1 MDSGLFTF
9 FLPIAL
15 AIMMTGLG
23 LELTVKDFL
32 RVQRHPKVIF
42 LALFAQLI
50 ILVFI
55 AFLICILLKLP
66 PLLAVG
72 LMLLAASPGGPTANL
87 ISYLY
92 QGDVA
97 LNITLTAINSLIC
110 TFTLPFIVNL
120 SIHYFLGDHPKIGMP
135 TEKITQ
141 VFLIVFIP
149 VCLGMLIRS
158 TLPHIALRL
167 NKPMRLFSVLF
178 LLSIFFFALYK
189 ERFNLGE
196 YFIDIGL
203 ATALFCFISLM
214 VGYLLPH
221 LTGVSAKQARACT
234 FEIGIHNTS
243 LAMTIALSV
252 LSNTT
257 IALPA
262 GIYSIFMYIFAFMFG
277 YILTRPSLGVNQASS
292 KPLNDQ

>member
-9 FLPIAL
+9 FLPIVL

-50 ILVFI
+50 ILVLI
-55 AFLICILLKLP
+55 AFFICILLKLP

-87 ISYLY
+87 ISSLFK
-92 QGDVA
+92 GDVA
-97 LNITLTAINSLIC
+97 LNLTLTTINSLIC

-120 SIHYFLGDHPKIGMP
+120 SIHYFLGDYPKIGMP

-149 VCLGMLIRS
+149 VCLGMFIRS
-158 TLPHIALRL
+158 ISPNIALRL
-167 NKPMRLFSVLF
+167 NRPMRLFSVLVLF
-178 LLSIFFFALYK
+178 LIFFYAMYR
-189 ERFNLGE
+189 ERFNMVE
-196 YFIDIGL
+196 YFADIGL
-203 ATALFCFISLM
+203 ATALFCLISLL
-214 VGYLLPH
+214 VGYLVPNLA
-221 LTGVSAKQARACT
+221 GVSDRQARACT

-243 LAMTIALSV
+243 VAMTIALSV

-262 GIYSIFMYIFAFMFG
+262 GIYSIFMYIFAFIFG
-277 YILTRPSLGVNQASS
+277 YILTRRPELLKEENSTVI
-292 KPLNDQ
+292 ND

>member
-9 FLPIAL
+9 FLPMAL

-42 LALFAQLI
+42 LALFTQLI
-50 ILVFI
+50 ILVLI

-87 ISYLY
+87 ISYLFK
-92 QGDVA
+92 GDVA
-97 LNITLTAINSLIC
+97 LNLTLTAINSLIC

-120 SIHYFLGDHPKIGMP
+120 SIHYFLGEHPKIGMP

-149 VCLGMLIRS
+149 VCLGMFIRS
-158 TLPHIALRL
+158 IAPNIALRL
-167 NKPMRLFSVLF
+167 NRPMRFFSVMFLF
-178 LLSIFFFALYK
+178 LIFFYALYR
-189 ERFNLGE
+189 ERLNIVE
-196 YFIDIGL
+196 YFVDIGL
-203 ATALFCFISLM
+203 ATALFCFISLL
-214 VGYLLPH
+214 VGYLIPH
-221 LTGVSAKQARACT
+221 LAGVSDRQARACT

-243 LAMTIALSV
+243 VAMTIALSV
-252 LSNTT
+252 LSSTT

-262 GIYSIFMYIFAFMFG
+262 GIYSIFMYVFAFIFG
-277 YILTRPSLGVNQASS
+277 YILTRRPGLIKEENS
-292 KPLNDQ
+292 KALNE

>member
-9 FLPIAL
+9 FLPMAL

-23 LELTVKDFL
+23 LELRVKDFL

-42 LALFAQLI
+42 LALFTQLI
-50 ILVFI
+50 ILVLI

-87 ISYLY
+87 ISYLFK
-92 QGDVA
+92 GDVA
-97 LNITLTAINSLIC
+97 LNLTLTAINSLIC

-120 SIHYFLGDHPKIGMP
+120 SIHYFLGEHPKIGMP

-149 VCLGMLIRS
+149 VCLGMFIRS
-158 TLPHIALRL
+158 IAPNIALRL
-167 NKPMRLFSVLF
+167 NRPMRFFSVLF
-178 LLSIFFFALYK
+178 LFLIFFYALYR
-189 ERFNLGE
+189 ERFNIVE
-196 YFIDIGL
+196 YFVDIGL
-203 ATALFCFISLM
+203 ATALFCFISLL
-214 VGYLLPH
+214 VGYLIPH
-221 LTGVSAKQARACT
+221 LAGVSDRQARACT

-243 LAMTIALSV
+243 VAMTIALSV
-252 LSNTT
+252 LSSTT

-262 GIYSIFMYIFAFMFG
+262 GIYSIFMYVFAFIFG
-277 YILTRPSLGVNQASS
+277 YILTRRPVLLKEENS
-292 KPLNDQ
+292 KALNE

>member
-9 FLPIAL
+9 FLPMAL

-32 RVQRHPKVIF
+32 RIQRHPKVIF
-42 LALFAQLI
+42 LALFTQLI
-50 ILVFI
+50 ILVLI

-87 ISYLY
+87 ISYLFK
-92 QGDVA
+92 GDVA
-97 LNITLTAINSLIC
+97 LNLTLTAINSLIC

-120 SIHYFLGDHPKIGMP
+120 SIHYFLGEHPKIGMP

-149 VCLGMLIRS
+149 VCLGMFIRS
-158 TLPHIALRL
+158 IAPNIALRL
-167 NKPMRLFSVLF
+167 NRPMRFFSVLF
-178 LLSIFFFALYK
+178 LFLIFFYALYR
-189 ERFNLGE
+189 ERFNIVE
-196 YFIDIGL
+196 YFVDIGL
-203 ATALFCFISLM
+203 ATALFCFISLL
-214 VGYLLPH
+214 VGYLIPH
-221 LTGVSAKQARACT
+221 LAGVSDRQARACT

-243 LAMTIALSV
+243 VAMTIALSV
-252 LSNTT
+252 LSSTT

-262 GIYSIFMYIFAFMFG
+262 GIYSIFMYVFAFIFG
-277 YILTRPSLGVNQASS
+277 YILTRRPVLLKEENS
-292 KPLNDQ
+292 KALNE

>member
-9 FLPIAL
+9 FLPMAL

-42 LALFAQLI
+42 LALFTQLI
-50 ILVFI
+50 ILVLI

-87 ISYLY
+87 ISYLFK
-92 QGDVA
+92 GDVA
-97 LNITLTAINSLIC
+97 LNLTLTAINSLIC

-120 SIHYFLGDHPKIGMP
+120 SIHYFLGEHPKIGMP

-149 VCLGMLIRS
+149 VCLGMFIRS
-158 TLPHIALRL
+158 IAPNIALRL
-167 NKPMRLFSVLF
+167 NRPMRFFSVLF
-178 LLSIFFFALYK
+178 LFLIFFYALYR
-189 ERFNLGE
+189 ERLNIVE
-196 YFIDIGL
+196 YFVDIGL
-203 ATALFCFISLM
+203 ATALFCFISLL
-214 VGYLLPH
+214 VGYLIPH
-221 LTGVSAKQARACT
+221 LAGVSDRQARACT

-243 LAMTIALSV
+243 VAMTIALSV
-252 LSNTT
+252 LSSTT

-262 GIYSIFMYIFAFMFG
+262 GIYSIFMYVFAFIFG
-277 YILTRPSLGVNQASS
+277 YILTRRPVLLKEENS
-292 KPLNDQ
+292 KALNE

>member
-1 MDSGLFTF
+1 MDSGLFAF
-9 FLPIAL
+9 FLPVAL

-32 RVQRHPKVIF
+32 RIQRHPKVIF
-42 LALFAQLI
+42 LALFTQLI
-50 ILVFI
+50 ILVLV

-87 ISYLY
+87 ISYLFK
-92 QGDVA
+92 GDVA

-149 VCLGMLIRS
+149 VCLGMFIRS

-178 LLSIFFFALYK
+178 LLSIFFFALYR

-203 ATALFCFISLM
+203 ATALFCFISLLM
-214 VGYLLPH
+214 GYLLPH
-221 LTGVSAKQARACT
+221 LAGISDKQARACT

-243 LAMTIALSV
+243 FAMTIALSV

-262 GIYSIFMYIFAFMFG
+262 GIYSIFMYIFAFSFG
-277 YILTRPSLGVNQASS
+277 YILTRRPLLPKERNS
-292 KPLNDQ
+292 KALND

>member
-9 FLPIAL
+9 FLPMAL

-42 LALFAQLI
+42 LALFTQLI
-50 ILVFI
+50 ILVLI

-87 ISYLY
+87 ISYLFK
-92 QGDVA
+92 GDVA
-97 LNITLTAINSLIC
+97 LNLTLTAINSLIC

-120 SIHYFLGDHPKIGMP
+120 SIHYFLGEHPKIGMP

-149 VCLGMLIRS
+149 VCLGMFIRS
-158 TLPHIALRL
+158 IAPNIALRL
-167 NKPMRLFSVLF
+167 NRPMRFFSVMFLF
-178 LLSIFFFALYK
+178 LIFFYALYR
-189 ERFNLGE
+189 ERFNIVE
-196 YFIDIGL
+196 YFVDIGL
-203 ATALFCFISLM
+203 ATALFCFISLS
-214 VGYLLPH
+214 VGYLIPH
-221 LTGVSAKQARACT
+221 LAGVSDKQARACT

-243 LAMTIALSV
+243 VAMTIALSV
-252 LSNTT
+252 LSSTT

-262 GIYSIFMYIFAFMFG
+262 GIYSIFMYVFAFIFG
-277 YILTRPSLGVNQASS
+277 YILTRQPLVIKDADS
-292 KPLNDQ
+292 KAFSD

>member
-9 FLPIAL
+9 FLPMAL

-42 LALFAQLI
+42 LALFTQLI
-50 ILVFI
+50 ILVLI

-87 ISYLY
+87 ISYLFK
-92 QGDVA
+92 GDVA
-97 LNITLTAINSLIC
+97 LNLTLTAINSLIC

-120 SIHYFLGDHPKIGMP
+120 SIHYFLGEHPKIGMP

-149 VCLGMLIRS
+149 VCLGMFIRS
-158 TLPHIALRL
+158 IAPNIALRL
-167 NKPMRLFSVLF
+167 NRPMRFFSVLF
-178 LLSIFFFALYK
+178 LFLIFFYALYR
-189 ERFNLGE
+189 ERFNIVE
-196 YFIDIGL
+196 YFVDIGL
-203 ATALFCFISLM
+203 ATALFCFISLL
-214 VGYLLPH
+214 VGYLIPH
-221 LTGVSAKQARACT
+221 LAGVSDRQARACT

-243 LAMTIALSV
+243 VAMTIALSV
-252 LSNTT
+252 LSSTT

-262 GIYSIFMYIFAFMFG
+262 GIYSIFMYVFAFIFG
-277 YILTRPSLGVNQASS
+277 YILTRRPLLLKEANS
-292 KPLNDQ
+292 KVFNE

>member
-9 FLPIAL
+9 FLPMAL

-42 LALFAQLI
+42 LALFTQLI
-50 ILVFI
+50 ILVLI

-87 ISYLY
+87 ISYLFK
-92 QGDVA
+92 GDVA
-97 LNITLTAINSLIC
+97 LNLTLTAINSLIC

-120 SIHYFLGDHPKIGMP
+120 SIHYFLGEHPKIGMP

-149 VCLGMLIRS
+149 VCLGMFIRS
-158 TLPHIALRL
+158 IAPNIALRL
-167 NKPMRLFSVLF
+167 NRPMRLFSVMFLF
-178 LLSIFFFALYK
+178 LIFFYALYR
-189 ERFNLGE
+189 ERFNIVE
-196 YFIDIGL
+196 YFVDIGL
-203 ATALFCFISLM
+203 ATALFCFISLL
-214 VGYLLPH
+214 VGYLIPH
-221 LTGVSAKQARACT
+221 LAGVSDRQARACT

-243 LAMTIALSV
+243 VAMTIALSV
-252 LSNTT
+252 LSSTT

-262 GIYSIFMYIFAFMFG
+262 GIYSIFMYVFAFIFG
-277 YILTRPSLGVNQASS
+277 YILTRRPVLLKEENS
-292 KPLNDQ
+292 KVFNE

>member
-1 MDSGLFTF
+1 MNSGLFAF
-9 FLPIAL
+9 FLPVAL

-32 RVQRHPKVIF
+32 RIQRHPKVIF

-50 ILVFI
+50 ILVLI

-87 ISYLY
+87 ISYLFK
-92 QGDVA
+92 GDVA

-120 SIHYFLGDHPKIGMP
+120 SIHYFLGDHAKIGMP
-135 TEKITQ
+135 AEKITQ

-158 TLPHIALRL
+158 IAPNLALKL
-167 NKPMRLFSVLF
+167 NRPMRLFSVLF
-178 LLSIFFFALYK
+178 LFLIFFYAIYR
-189 ERFNLGE
+189 ERFNIVE
-196 YFIDIGL
+196 YFADIGF
-203 ATALFCFISLM
+203 ATALFCFISLS
-214 VGYLLPH
+214 VGYLIPH
-221 LTGVSAKQARACT
+221 MAGISDKQARACT

-243 LAMTIALSV
+243 VAMTIALSV
-252 LSNTT
+252 LSSTT

-262 GIYSIFMYIFAFMFG
+262 GIYSIFMYIFAFIFG
-277 YILTRPSLGVNQASS
+277 YILTRRPRLPKEENSAVM
-292 KPLNDQ
+292 ND

>member
-9 FLPIAL
+9 FLPMAL

-42 LALFAQLI
+42 LALFTQLI
-50 ILVFI
+50 ILVLI

-87 ISYLY
+87 ISYLFK
-92 QGDVA
+92 GDVA
-97 LNITLTAINSLIC
+97 LNLTLTAINSLIC

-149 VCLGMLIRS
+149 VCLGVFIRS
-158 TLPHIALRL
+158 IAPNIALRL
-167 NKPMRLFSVLF
+167 NRPMRLFSVLF
-178 LLSIFFFALYK
+178 LFLIFFYALYR
-189 ERFNLGE
+189 ERLNIVE
-196 YFIDIGL
+196 YFVDIGL
-203 ATALFCFISLM
+203 ATALFCFISLL
-214 VGYLLPH
+214 VGYLIPH
-221 LTGVSAKQARACT
+221 LAGVSDRQARACT

-243 LAMTIALSV
+243 VAMTIALSV
-252 LSNTT
+252 LSSTT

-262 GIYSIFMYIFAFMFG
+262 GIYSIFMYVFAFIFG
-277 YILTRPSLGVNQASS
+277 YILTRRPVLLKEANS
-292 KPLNDQ
+292 KVFNE

>member
-9 FLPIAL
+9 FLPMAL

-32 RVQRHPKVIF
+32 RIQRHPKVIF
-42 LALFAQLI
+42 LALFTQLI
-50 ILVFI
+50 ILVLI

-87 ISYLY
+87 ISYLFK
-92 QGDVA
+92 GDVA
-97 LNITLTAINSLIC
+97 LNLTLTAINSLIC

-120 SIHYFLGDHPKIGMP
+120 SIHYFLGEHPKIGMP

-149 VCLGMLIRS
+149 VCLGMFIRS
-158 TLPHIALRL
+158 IAPSIALKL
-167 NKPMRLFSVLF
+167 NRPMRFFSVMFLF
-178 LLSIFFFALYK
+178 LIFFYALYR
-189 ERFNLGE
+189 ERFNIVE
-196 YFIDIGL
+196 YFVDIGL
-203 ATALFCFISLM
+203 ATALFCFISLL
-214 VGYLLPH
+214 VGYLIPH
-221 LTGVSAKQARACT
+221 LAGVSDRQARACT

-243 LAMTIALSV
+243 VAMTIALSV
-252 LSNTT
+252 LSSTT

-262 GIYSIFMYIFAFMFG
+262 GIYSIFMYVFAFIFG
-277 YILTRPSLGVNQASS
+277 YILTRRPVLLKEANS
-292 KPLNDQ
+292 KVFNE

>member
-9 FLPIAL
+9 FLPMAL

-42 LALFAQLI
+42 LALFTQLI
-50 ILVFI
+50 ILVLI

-87 ISYLY
+87 ISYLFK
-92 QGDVA
+92 GDVA
-97 LNITLTAINSLIC
+97 LNLTLTAINSLIC

-120 SIHYFLGDHPKIGMP
+120 SIHYFLGEHPKIGMP

-149 VCLGMLIRS
+149 VCLGMFIRS
-158 TLPHIALRL
+158 IAPNIALRL
-167 NKPMRLFSVLF
+167 NRPMRFFSVLF
-178 LLSIFFFALYK
+178 LFLIFFYALYR
-189 ERFNLGE
+189 ERFNIVE
-196 YFIDIGL
+196 YFVDIGL
-203 ATALFCFISLM
+203 ATALFCFISLL
-214 VGYLLPH
+214 VGYLIPH
-221 LTGVSAKQARACT
+221 LAGVSDRQARACT

-243 LAMTIALSV
+243 VAMTIALSV
-252 LSNTT
+252 LSSTT

-262 GIYSIFMYIFAFMFG
+262 GIYSIFMYVFAFIFG
-277 YILTRPSLGVNQASS
+277 YILTRRPVLLKEENS
-292 KPLNDQ
+292 KALNE

>member
-9 FLPIAL
+9 FLPMAL

-42 LALFAQLI
+42 LALFTQLI
-50 ILVFI
+50 ILVLI

-87 ISYLY
+87 ISYLFK
-92 QGDVA
+92 GDVA
-97 LNITLTAINSLIC
+97 LNLTLTAINSLIC

-120 SIHYFLGDHPKIGMP
+120 SIHYFLGEHPKIGMP

-149 VCLGMLIRS
+149 VCLGMFIRS
-158 TLPHIALRL
+158 IAPNIALRL
-167 NKPMRLFSVLF
+167 NRPMRFFSVLF
-178 LLSIFFFALYK
+178 LFLIFFYALYT
-189 ERFNLGE
+189 ERFNIVE
-196 YFIDIGL
+196 YFADIGP
-203 ATALFCFISLM
+203 AIALFCFISLS
-214 VGYLLPH
+214 VGYLIPH
-221 LTGVSAKQARACT
+221 LAGVSDRQARACT

-243 LAMTIALSV
+243 VAMTIALSV
-252 LSNTT
+252 LSSTT

-262 GIYSIFMYIFAFMFG
+262 GIYSIFMYVFAFIFG
-277 YILTRPSLGVNQASS
+277 YILTRRPVLLKEENS
-292 KPLNDQ
+292 KALNE

>member
-9 FLPIAL
+9 FLPMAL

-42 LALFAQLI
+42 LALFTQLI
-50 ILVFI
+50 ILVLI

-87 ISYLY
+87 ISYLFK
-92 QGDVA
+92 GDVA
-97 LNITLTAINSLIC
+97 LNLTLTAINSLIC

-120 SIHYFLGDHPKIGMP
+120 SIHYFLGEHPKIGMP

-149 VCLGMLIRS
+149 VCLGMFIRS
-158 TLPHIALRL
+158 IAPNIALRL
-167 NKPMRLFSVLF
+167 NRPMRFFSVMFLF
-178 LLSIFFFALYK
+178 LIFFYALYR
-189 ERFNLGE
+189 ERFNIVE
-196 YFIDIGL
+196 YFVDIGL
-203 ATALFCFISLM
+203 ATALFCFISLL
-214 VGYLLPH
+214 VGYLIPH
-221 LTGVSAKQARACT
+221 LAGVSDRQARACT

-243 LAMTIALSV
+243 VAMTIALSV
-252 LSNTT
+252 LSSTT

-262 GIYSIFMYIFAFMFG
+262 GIYSIFMYVFAFIFG
-277 YILTRPSLGVNQASS
+277 YILTRRPLLLKEANS
-292 KPLNDQ
+292 KALNE

>member
-9 FLPIAL
+9 FLPMAL

-42 LALFAQLI
+42 LALFTQLI
-50 ILVFI
+50 ILVLI

-87 ISYLY
+87 ISYLFK
-92 QGDVA
+92 GDVA
-97 LNITLTAINSLIC
+97 LNLTLTAINSLIC

-120 SIHYFLGDHPKIGMP
+120 SIHYFLGEHPKIGMP

-149 VCLGMLIRS
+149 VCLGMFIRS
-158 TLPHIALRL
+158 IAPNIALRL
-167 NKPMRLFSVLF
+167 NRPMRFFSVMFLF
-178 LLSIFFFALYK
+178 LIFFYALYR
-189 ERFNLGE
+189 ERFNIVE
-196 YFIDIGL
+196 YFVDIGL
-203 ATALFCFISLM
+203 ATALFCFISLL
-214 VGYLLPH
+214 VGYLIPH
-221 LTGVSAKQARACT
+221 LAGVSDRQARACT

-243 LAMTIALSV
+243 VAMTIALSV
-252 LSNTT
+252 LSSTT

-262 GIYSIFMYIFAFMFG
+262 GIYSIFMYVFAFIFG
-277 YILTRPSLGVNQASS
+277 YILTRRPVLLKEENS
-292 KPLNDQ
+292 KALNE

>member
-9 FLPIAL
+9 FLPMAL

-42 LALFAQLI
+42 LALFTQLI
-50 ILVFI
+50 ILVLI

-87 ISYLY
+87 ISYLFK
-92 QGDVA
+92 GDVA
-97 LNITLTAINSLIC
+97 LNLTLTAINSLIC

-120 SIHYFLGDHPKIGMP
+120 SIHYFLGEHPKIGMP

-149 VCLGMLIRS
+149 VCLGMFILSIAPS
-158 TLPHIALRL
+158 IALKL
-167 NKPMRLFSVLF
+167 NRPMRFFSVMFLF
-178 LLSIFFFALYK
+178 LIFFYALYR
-189 ERFNLGE
+189 ERFNIVE
-196 YFIDIGL
+196 YFVDIGL
-203 ATALFCFISLM
+203 ATALFCFISLL
-214 VGYLLPH
+214 VGYLIPH
-221 LTGVSAKQARACT
+221 LAGVSDRQARACT

-243 LAMTIALSV
+243 VAMTIALSV
-252 LSNTT
+252 LSSTT

-262 GIYSIFMYIFAFMFG
+262 GIYSIFMYVFAFIFG
-277 YILTRPSLGVNQASS
+277 YILTRRPVLLKEENPKA
-292 KPLNDQ
+292 LNE

>member
-9 FLPIAL
+9 FLPMAL

-42 LALFAQLI
+42 LALFTQLI
-50 ILVFI
+50 ILVLI

-87 ISYLY
+87 ISYLFK
-92 QGDVA
+92 GDVA
-97 LNITLTAINSLIC
+97 LNLTLTAINSLIC

-120 SIHYFLGDHPKIGMP
+120 SIHYFLGEHPKIGMP

-149 VCLGMLIRS
+149 VCLGMFIRS
-158 TLPHIALRL
+158 IAPNIALRL
-167 NKPMRLFSVLF
+167 NRPMRFFSVLF
-178 LLSIFFFALYK
+178 LFLIFFYALYR
-189 ERFNLGE
+189 ERFNIVE
-196 YFIDIGL
+196 YFVDIGL
-203 ATALFCFISLM
+203 ATALFCFISLF
-214 VGYLLPH
+214 VGYLIPH
-221 LTGVSAKQARACT
+221 LAGVSDRQARACT

-243 LAMTIALSV
+243 VAMTIALSV
-252 LSNTT
+252 LSSTT

-262 GIYSIFMYIFAFMFG
+262 GIYSIFMYVFAFIFG
-277 YILTRPSLGVNQASS
+277 YILTRRPVLLKEENLKA
-292 KPLNDQ
+292 LNE

>member
-9 FLPIAL
+9 FLPMAL

-23 LELTVKDFL
+23 LELRVKDFL

-42 LALFAQLI
+42 LALFTQLI
-50 ILVFI
+50 ILVLI

-87 ISYLY
+87 ISYLFK
-92 QGDVA
+92 GDVA
-97 LNITLTAINSLIC
+97 LNLTLTAINSLIC

-120 SIHYFLGDHPKIGMP
+120 SIHYFLGEHPKIGMP

-149 VCLGMLIRS
+149 VCLGMFIRS
-158 TLPHIALRL
+158 IAPNIALRL
-167 NKPMRLFSVLF
+167 NRPMRFFSVMFLF
-178 LLSIFFFALYK
+178 LIFFYALYR
-189 ERFNLGE
+189 ERLNIVE
-196 YFIDIGL
+196 YFVDIGL
-203 ATALFCFISLM
+203 ATALFCFISLL
-214 VGYLLPH
+214 VGYLIPH
-221 LTGVSAKQARACT
+221 LAGVSDRQARACT

-243 LAMTIALSV
+243 VAMTIALSV
-252 LSNTT
+252 LSSTT

-262 GIYSIFMYIFAFMFG
+262 GIYSIFMYVFAFIFG
-277 YILTRPSLGVNQASS
+277 YILTRRPVLLKEENS
-292 KPLNDQ
+292 KALNE

>member
-42 LALFAQLI
+42 LALFTQLI
-50 ILVFI
+50 VLVLI

-87 ISYLY
+87 ISYLFK
-92 QGDVA
+92 GDVA
-97 LNITLTAINSLIC
+97 LNLTLTAINSLIC

-120 SIHYFLGDHPKIGMP
+120 SIRYFLGEHPKIGMP

-149 VCLGMLIRS
+149 VCLGMFIRS
-158 TLPHIALRL
+158 IAPNIALRL
-167 NKPMRLFSVLF
+167 NRPMRLFSVLF
-178 LLSIFFFALYK
+178 LFLIFFYALYR
-189 ERFNLGE
+189 ERLNIVE
-196 YFIDIGL
+196 YFADIGL
-203 ATALFCFISLM
+203 ATALFCFTSLL
-214 VGYLLPH
+214 VGYLIPH
-221 LTGVSAKQARACT
+221 LAGVSDRQVRACT

-243 LAMTIALSV
+243 VAMTIALSV
-252 LSNTT
+252 LSSTT

-262 GIYSIFMYIFAFMFG
+262 GIYSIFMYVFAFIFG
-277 YILTRPSLGVNQASS
+277 YILTRRPVVLKEENPKV
-292 KPLNDQ
+292 LND